1 MPKYVTVKKPDSY
14 IICLDSQ
21 DHVSPP
27 RYLGSIFE
35 WRVYHIW
42 PWIKNFVP
50 YCWRIKRVVSA
61 IPGSTGKCVPS
72 EHVEVVAML
81 TTLQFL
87 YPLLGA
93 IIFDR
98 ESSRKG
104 TYQVEGMPLVVS
116 IINNDIHPL

>member
-1 MPKYVTVKKPDSY
+1 
-14 IICLDSQ
+14 
-21 DHVSPP
+21 
-27 RYLGSIFE
+27 
-35 WRVYHIW
+35 
-42 PWIKNFVP
+42 
-50 YCWRIKRVVSA
+50 
-61 IPGSTGKCVPS
+61 VPS